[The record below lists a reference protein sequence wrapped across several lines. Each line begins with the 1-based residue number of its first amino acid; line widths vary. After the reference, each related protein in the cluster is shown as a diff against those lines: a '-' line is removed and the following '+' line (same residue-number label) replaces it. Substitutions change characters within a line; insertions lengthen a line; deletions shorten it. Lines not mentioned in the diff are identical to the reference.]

1 MFVDGL
7 VVMIVGAGPGLGATL
22 ARRCADDGAD
32 LVLAA
37 RTAGTLEQIR
47 GRRPRPRPTA
57 SWRGRPTSPTAT
69 RCGRS
74 PTRRSPSSVG
84 STSS

>member
-37 RTAGTLEQIR
+37 RTTGTLEQIAADVR
-47 GRRPRPRPTA
+47 ACGRRV
-57 SWRGRPTSPTAT
+57 WRGRPTSPTAT

-74 PTRRSPSSVG
+74 PTPPSKSSVAP
-84 STSS
+84 TSS